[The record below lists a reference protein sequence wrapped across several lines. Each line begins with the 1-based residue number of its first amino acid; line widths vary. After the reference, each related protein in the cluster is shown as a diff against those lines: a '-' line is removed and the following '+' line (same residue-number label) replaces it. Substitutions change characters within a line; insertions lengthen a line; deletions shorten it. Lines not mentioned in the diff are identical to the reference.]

1 MEFYWPVE
9 LRFVAIGGN
18 IMQIWGCLGLD
29 GSYRHTM
36 AWVYFSDMAQVVR
49 EMDLDKDLERK
60 IELID

>member
-1 MEFYWPVE
+1 M
-9 LRFVAIGGN
+9 AIGGN
-18 IMQIWGCLGLD
+18 NMQIGGCGCLV

-49 EMDLDKDLERK
+49 EKDLDKDLEGK